1 EGTTYEVHD
10 ADKFNFD
17 FGKTNQDELA
27 KVVYHGYQNYVQEG
41 TGQLGRFEAATQAL
55 IWKLMGAKIDYF
67 NAFDTAYMMSGNMPW
82 NNWADYVLA
91 KVENHDKKPSFS
103 GDTVTIKAGETIT
116 LTDSNDVL
124 SSYKAGE
131 NFETGGLIIDRA
143 NNRLTLTATNSSDD
157 NVKLEYQ

>member
-1 EGTTYEVHD
+1 
-10 ADKFNFD
+10 
-17 FGKTNQDELA
+17 
-27 KVVYHGYQNYVQEG
+27 
-41 TGQLGRFEAATQAL
+41 
-55 IWKLMGAKIDYF
+55 
-67 NAFDTAYMMSGNMPW
+67 
-82 NNWADYVLA
+82 

-157 NVKLEYQ
+157 NVKLEYQKYRDEFVREELPSLVYDAPGSQSMGEFYLSDPVKFELNVEVIKHGSLKIIKKGNDTDKNLAGAIFE